1 MAKKTKEV
9 VQDIMDV
16 DFEDTSK
23 AKMIDDDGYEEGKS
37 KEREL
42 VADISGKDKL
52 SDYMTKGGKV
62 YSGKAKDYT
71 SAADIINKKKA
82 KVIPINIGP
91 GKKKD

>member
-23 AKMIDDDGYEEGKS
+23 ARMIDDDGYEEGKS
-37 KEREL
+37 KEREMI
-42 VADISGKDKL
+42 AEKPSDKL
-52 SDYMTKGGKV
+52 SDYKPKGGLLYK
-62 YSGKAKDYT
+62 GKAKDYPGA
-71 SAADIINKKKA
+71 SSLMKKNKA

-91 GKKKD
+91 GNKKD